1 MSVALPCFRATKPKS
16 LQGQKTGDRCEWEQ
30 KPRALARHPG
40 SRLLFRSLP
49 RLSPPPRALGTEGD
63 AHEKPSLPFTS
74 KEPALEMAHHLFQ
87 QKLPLAG
94 GRQEEALEANEQ
106 SDSKVGMT

>member
-1 MSVALPCFRATKPKS
+1 M
-16 LQGQKTGDRCEWEQ
+16 TGVSGEQ
-30 KPRALARHPG
+30 EEPRALARHPG
-40 SRLLFRSLP
+40 EQAPLRSLP

-74 KEPALEMAHHLFQ
+74 KEPALEMARHLFQ

-94 GRQEEALEANEQ
+94 GR
-106 SDSKVGMT
+106 